1 MPETDLRVLVVD
13 DHRRVAEGLA
23 ATLRT
28 LGGFDVVGVAVG
40 VAEAAE
46 MATWSRP
53 EVALV
58 DVHMPDGGGV
68 SATREILA
76 GSAATRVLAHSVM
89 SDRDSVIEM
98 LRAGASGYVV
108 KGGAPAELAE
118 AVRRTARGET
128 ALDDIV
134 TRRVVHELIHHVE
147 EAARAE
153 DEVAKKRRRIRAV
166 IRGEGLDMVF
176 QPIVDLASR
185 SVVGHEAL
193 ARFTL
198 EPRRDPL
205 RWFEEA
211 HQLGLG
217 VELEL
222 AAVRGA
228 CEHAPAPP
236 SEAYLAVNVSPV
248 TAECPELLQVLS
260 ETPLEIVLE
269 VTEHAP
275 VEDYG
280 RFRRAVNGLRGHGA
294 RLAVDDAGAGF
305 ASLRHI
311 LELEAEIIKLD
322 SSLTHSLEDDPRRRS
337 LASTLIDFGRRTG
350 AAVVAEG
357 IESELQVS
365 ELRRLG
371 IRLGQG
377 YHLGRPRPAT
387 GRRFE
392 RGRPAGSAWPRPIGR
407 S

>member
-1 MPETDLRVLVVD
+1 MSETVLRVLVVD

-40 VAEAAE
+40 VTEAAE

-53 EVALV
+53 DVALV

-76 GSAATRVLAHSVM
+76 GSATTRVLALSVM

-98 LRAGASGYVV
+98 LRVGASGYVV

-118 AVRRTARGET
+118 ALRSTARGET
-128 ALDDIV
+128 ALDAVV

-153 DEVAKKRRRIRAV
+153 DEAAKKRQRIRAL

-176 QPIVDLASR
+176 QPIVDLDSR

-198 EPRRDPL
+198 EPRRDPR

-228 CEHAPAPP
+228 CEHAPALP

-248 TAECPELLQVLS
+248 TAESPELSQVLS
-260 ETPLEIVLE
+260 ESPVEIVLE

-280 RFRRAVNGLRGHGA
+280 RFRRAVNGMREHGA

-322 SSLTHSLEDDPRRRS
+322 GSLTHSLEDDPRRRS
-337 LASTLIDFGRRTG
+337 LTVALIEFGRRTG

-371 IRLGQG
+371 IRFGQG
-377 YHLGRPRPAT
+377 YHLGRPRPESSP
-387 GRRFE
+387 RFE
-392 RGRPAGSAWPRPIGR
+392 RRPAGSA
-407 S
+407 

>member
-1 MPETDLRVLVVD
+1 MAETDLRVLVVD
-13 DHRRVAEGLA
+13 DHHWMAEGLA

-28 LGGFDVVGVAVG
+28 LGGFNVVGVAEG

-53 EVALV
+53 HVALV

-76 GSAATRVLAHSVM
+76 GSAATRVLALSVA

-108 KGGAPAELAE
+108 KGGPPAELAE
-118 AVRRTARGET
+118 AVRSTARGET
-128 ALDDIV
+128 ALDDV
-134 TRRVVHELIHHVE
+134 VARRVVHELIHHVE
-147 EAARAE
+147 AAARAE
-153 DEVAKKRRRIRAV
+153 DEAAKKRRRIEAL

-176 QPIVDLASR
+176 QPIVDLGTR
-185 SVVGHEAL
+185 SVVGYEAL
-193 ARFTL
+193 ARFRV
-198 EPRRDPL
+198 EPRRDPR

-211 HQLGLG
+211 HQVGLG

-228 CEHAPAPP
+228 CEHAPALPG
-236 SEAYLAVNVSPV
+236 EAYLAVNVSPV
-248 TAECPELLQVLS
+248 TAESPELAQLLS
-260 ETPLEIVLE
+260 ESPVKRLVLE

-280 RFRRAVNGLRGHGA
+280 RFRRAVNGMREHGA

-337 LASTLIDFGRRTG
+337 LASTLIEFGKRTG

-377 YHLGRPRPAT
+377 YHLGRPRPDA

-392 RGRPAGSAWPRPIGR
+392 RGRPAGSA
-407 S
+407 

>member
-1 MPETDLRVLVVD
+1 MPETNLRVLVVD

-23 ATLRT
+23 ATLRM

-53 EVALV
+53 DVALV

-76 GSAATRVLAHSVM
+76 GSVATRVLALSVM

-108 KGGAPAELAE
+108 KGGAPTDLAE

-128 ALDDIV
+128 ALDEVV

-153 DEVAKKRRRIRAV
+153 DEAARKRRRIEAL
-166 IRGEGLDMVF
+166 IRGEGLEMVF

-193 ARFTL
+193 ARFML
-198 EPRRDPL
+198 EPRRDPR

-217 VELEL
+217 VELEV

-228 CEHAPAPP
+228 CEHAPELP
-236 SEAYLAVNVSPV
+236 SDAYLAVNVSPV
-248 TAECPELLQVLS
+248 TAESPELRQVLS
-260 ETPLEIVLE
+260 ESRVERIVLE

-280 RFRRAVNGLRGHGA
+280 RFRSAVNGVREHGA

-337 LASTLIDFGRRTG
+337 LASALIEFGRRTG

-377 YHLGRPRPAT
+377 YHLGRPRPQT

-392 RGRPAGSAWPRPIGR
+392 RRRTASSA
-407 S
+407 